1 MSCDKLKIAET
12 IDLDD
17 HDRVVAFLRAQS
29 DKIKK
34 LEKRE
39 QQLLDEIEDFQEL
52 LAKNDDVCHDH
63 VITIID
69 DKIAAIPEVYI
80 VGGRYKTKELI
91 EKAYKDGYLRGLKD
105 LRKELEE

>member
-1 MSCDKLKIAET
+1 MRIVET

-29 DKIKK
+29 DKIKE

-52 LAKNDDVCHDH
+52 LKQNDNVCYDK
-63 VITIID
+63 VIGLID
-69 DKIAAIPEVYI
+69 DKIAAIPNVHI
-80 VGGRYKTKELI
+80 FGGTYKTWQQIKE
-91 EKAYKDGYLRGLKD
+91 AYKDGYLRGLND
-105 LRKELEE
+105 LRKELMEDGED

>member
-1 MSCDKLKIAET
+1 MQIAET

-17 HDRVVAFLRAQS
+17 HDRVIAFLVAQS

-52 LAKNDDVCHDH
+52 LKQNNDVCYDH
-63 VITIID
+63 VISMID
-69 DKIAAIPEVYI
+69 DKIAEVPKIY
-80 VGGRYKTKELI
+80 VSGRHSEQI
-91 EKAYKDGYLRGLKD
+91 RQAYEHGYLCGLKI
-105 LRKELEE
+105 LRKELME

>member
-17 HDRVVAFLRAQS
+17 HDRVIAFLVAQS

-52 LAKNDDVCHDH
+52 LAKNDNVCYNRM
-63 VITIID
+63 IRIID
-69 DKIAAIPEVYI
+69 NKIAAIPEVCI
-80 VGGRYKTKELI
+80 VGGRYKTKQQI
-91 EKAYKDGYLRGLKD
+91 EQTYKDGYLRGLKD
-105 LRKELEE
+105 LREELEE

>member
-1 MSCDKLKIAET
+1 MQIAET

-17 HDRVVAFLRAQS
+17 YDRVIEFLVAQS

-52 LAKNDDVCHDH
+52 LKQNDNVCYDKVIGLIDERIKKFKEGSKNLELI
-63 VITIID
+63 ITCS
-69 DKIAAIPEVYI
+69 
-80 VGGRYKTKELI
+80 VGQAVLEDLKKELM
-91 EKAYKDGYLRGLKD
+91 EDG
-105 LRKELEE
+105 EN